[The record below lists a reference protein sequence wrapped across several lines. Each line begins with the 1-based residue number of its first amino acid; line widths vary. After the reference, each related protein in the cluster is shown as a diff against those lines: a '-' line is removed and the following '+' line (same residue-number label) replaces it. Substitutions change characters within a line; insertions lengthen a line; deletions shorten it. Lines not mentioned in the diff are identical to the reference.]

1 LALFCKKEHMSTTD
15 AVRRALVKF
24 VAKEKTVNGL
34 NAFGVWE
41 KRRVGGRTFV
51 NELRH
56 GRQK

>member
-1 LALFCKKEHMSTTD
+1 MSTTD

-56 GRQK
+56 ERQK

>member
-1 LALFCKKEHMSTTD
+1 LALFCEKERMSTTD

-24 VAKEKTVNGL
+24 LAKEKTVNSL